1 MGDTAGGGDQRGDR
15 YPSAA
20 WGAAEVGRREAL
32 RRGPH
37 GGPSRSP
44 QAGTCICPTPHIPRS
59 PQQVCRRKRTQMPGT
74 RALAPGAVWG
84 NQALEG
90 RCGRVMGVQ
99 M

>member
-1 MGDTAGGGDQRGDR
+1 MGDTAGGGDQWGDR
-15 YPSAA
+15 YPSAV
-20 WGAAEVGRREAL
+20 WGAAEVGKREAL

-59 PQQVCRRKRTQMPGT
+59 PQQMPGT
-74 RALAPGAVWG
+74 RALAPGVMWG

-90 RCGRVMGVQ
+90 RYSQVMGVQ